1 MKKIESLLS
10 PICEAINE
18 TKSKSKQAVF
28 NMYLQNIL
36 EAKKYYTWEQIA
48 DYINNNTKTELAQR
62 TYINMTERA
71 KKRQKC
77 TEPKEQAKT
86 IDVID
91 QNEAKDDEPRG
102 GVKGFFSNI
111 SETKKEKEH
120 DQSSTNEKL
129 KKKNI

>member
-48 DYINNNTKTELAQR
+48 DYINNNTKAELAQK

-77 TEPKEQAKT
+77 TEPK
-86 IDVID
+86 D
-91 QNEAKDDEPRG
+91 QNETKDDEPRG

-111 SETKKEKEH
+111 SENKKEIEH
-120 DQSSTNEKL
+120 DPSATNEKFINKYL
-129 KKKNI
+129 

>member
-48 DYINNNTKTELAQR
+48 DYINNNTKTELAQK
-62 TYINMTERA
+62 TYINMTERL
-71 KKRQKC
+71 KKDKNALNQ
-77 TEPKEQAKT
+77 KEQAKT

-91 QNEAKDDEPRG
+91 QNEAKGDEPRG
-102 GVKGFFSNI
+102 GVKGFFQTLVR
-111 SETKKEKEH
+111 TKKEIEH
-120 DQSSTNEKL
+120 DPSATNEKFINKYL
-129 KKKNI
+129 

>member
-48 DYINNNTKTELAQR
+48 DYINNNTKTELAQK

-71 KKRQKC
+71 KKDKNALNQKNRQNHRC
-77 TEPKEQAKT
+77 
-86 IDVID
+86 
-91 QNEAKDDEPRG
+91 N
-102 GVKGFFSNI
+102 
-111 SETKKEKEH
+111 
-120 DQSSTNEKL
+120 
-129 KKKNI
+129 